1 MASNLLRKKTIER
14 LVGETEMEG
23 HRLRRTLTSMD
34 LVAIGLGCIIGVGI
48 FVLPGVE
55 AATAAG
61 PGIILSFA
69 IAAVACACNALCYA
83 ELAAMI
89 PVSGSAYTYGYA
101 TLGEFFA
108 WVIGWDLILQYMGGA
123 VMVATGWS
131 AYFVNLAR
139 TIGIRMPQ
147 ALIASPWDKEPGLF
161 NVPASVIVLF
171 ITGLLIIGIKE
182 SARVNLAI
190 VIVKIGVI
198 LLFIGAAA
206 GHLDPTKWRPFMP
219 FGFQGVLKASAVVF
233 LAYLGFDAVSTASE
247 EARRPQRDIPIGI
260 IGSLGVATILY
271 IAVSAIMTGIVPYY
285 ELGVA
290 DPVAKV
296 VNTLQIPW
304 ASAIISVGALA
315 GMTTVL
321 LVLVL
326 SGPRILLSMSRDQ
339 LLPPALSRIHV
350 KYRTPYVA
358 TLLTGVV
365 VAAAAG
371 LMPLNV
377 SAELTSMGALF
388 AFIFVAA
395 SVIVLRRLQP
405 EINRPFRVP
414 LSPFIPGF
422 GALICLYLVFSL
434 SRMTH
439 LRFLIWLAAGIIVYF
454 IYGFRKSSQ
463 AAR

>member
-1 MASNLLRKKTIER
+1 MAGNLLRKKTIER
-14 LVGETEMEG
+14 LVRETEIEG
-23 HRLRRTLTSMD
+23 HRLRRTLTSLD
-34 LVAIGLGCIIGVGI
+34 LVAIGIGCIIGVGI

-69 IAAVACACNALCYA
+69 IAAIACACNALCYA

-89 PVSGSAYTYGYA
+89 PVSGSAYTYGFA

-108 WVIGWDLILQYMGGA
+108 WVIGWDLILQYTGGA

-139 TIGIRMPQ
+139 TMGLRMPQ
-147 ALIASPWDKEPGLF
+147 ALIASPWDKDPGLF
-161 NVPASVIVLF
+161 NIPATVIVLV

-206 GHLDPTKWRPFMP
+206 GHIDPRRWQPFMP

-271 IAVSAIMTGIVPYY
+271 IAVSAIMTGVVPYS

-358 TLLTGVV
+358 TLLTGVI
-365 VAAAAG
+365 VAVAAG

-388 AFIFVAA
+388 AFIFVAV
-395 SVIVLRRLQP
+395 SVIILRRLQP
-405 EINRPFRVP
+405 EISRPFRVP
-414 LSPFIPGF
+414 LSPLVPGF

-439 LRFLIWLAAGIIVYF
+439 LRFFIWLVAGMIVYF
-454 IYGFRKSSQ
+454 IYGFRKSSL

>member
-1 MASNLLRKKTIER
+1 MAGNLLRKKTIER
-14 LVGETEMEG
+14 LVRETEIEG
-23 HRLRRTLTSMD
+23 HRLRRTLTSLD
-34 LVAIGLGCIIGVGI
+34 LVAIGIGCIIGVGI

-69 IAAVACACNALCYA
+69 IAAIACACNALCYA

-108 WVIGWDLILQYMGGA
+108 WVIGWDLILQYTGGA

-139 TIGIRMPQ
+139 TMGLRMPQ
-147 ALIASPWDKEPGLF
+147 ALIASPWDKNPGLF
-161 NVPASVIVLF
+161 NVPATVIVLV

-206 GHLDPTKWRPFMP
+206 GHIDPRRWQPFMP

-271 IAVSAIMTGIVPYY
+271 IAVSAIMTGVVPYS

-326 SGPRILLSMSRDQ
+326 SGPRILLSMSRDH
-339 LLPPALSRIHV
+339 LLPPALSLVHV

-388 AFIFVAA
+388 AFIFVAV

-405 EINRPFRVP
+405 EISRPFRVP
-414 LSPFIPGF
+414 LSPLVPGF

-439 LRFLIWLAAGIIVYF
+439 LRFFIWLVAGIIVYS
-454 IYGFRKSSQ
+454 IYGFRKSSM

>member
-1 MASNLLRKKTIER
+1 
-14 LVGETEMEG
+14 
-23 HRLRRTLTSMD
+23 
-34 LVAIGLGCIIGVGI
+34 LVAIGIGCIIGVGI

-69 IAAVACACNALCYA
+69 IAAIACACNALCYA

-89 PVSGSAYTYGYA
+89 PVSGSAYTYGFA

-108 WVIGWDLILQYMGGA
+108 WVIGWDLILQYTGGA

-139 TIGIRMPQ
+139 TMGLRMPQ
-147 ALIASPWDKEPGLF
+147 ALIASPWDKDPGLF
-161 NVPASVIVLF
+161 NIPATVIVLV

-206 GHLDPTKWRPFMP
+206 GHIDPRRWQPFMP

-271 IAVSAIMTGIVPYY
+271 IAVSAIMTGVVPYS

-358 TLLTGVV
+358 TLLTGVI
-365 VAAAAG
+365 VAVAAG

-388 AFIFVAA
+388 AFIFVAV
-395 SVIVLRRLQP
+395 SVIILRRLQP
-405 EINRPFRVP
+405 EISRPFRVP
-414 LSPFIPGF
+414 LSPLVPGF

-439 LRFLIWLAAGIIVYF
+439 LRFFIWLVAGMIVYF
-454 IYGFRKSSQ
+454 IYGFRKSSL